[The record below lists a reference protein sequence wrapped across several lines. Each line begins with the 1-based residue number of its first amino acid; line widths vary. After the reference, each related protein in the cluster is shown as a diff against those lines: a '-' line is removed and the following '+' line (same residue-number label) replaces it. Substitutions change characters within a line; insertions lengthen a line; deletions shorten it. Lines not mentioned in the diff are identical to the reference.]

1 MPEFTSQF
9 KGALPK
15 VIKWSVGDNKY
26 DEDGTNPKALTL
38 FIPLESA
45 EAFARY
51 INAQSTN
58 PEKIKKGKIW
68 DYDTNVEVEVDG
80 IYISAKGKEGPYGTF
95 GNINPVAA
103 KKVELGF

>member
-1 MPEFTSQF
+1 MPEF
-9 KGALPK
+9 KAALPK

-26 DEDGTNPKALTL
+26 DEDGRNPKALSL
-38 FIPLESA
+38 FVPLESA

-68 DYDTNVEVEVDG
+68 DYDMQAEVEVDG
-80 IYISAKGKEGPYGTF
+80 IYISAKGKDGQYGAF
-95 GNINPVAA
+95 GNINPTAPQVT
-103 KKVELGF
+103 ELGF